1 MVKVQFLKDFATK
14 KKGDVGEYDSAL
26 ASRLI
31 HKLKVAKKR
40 VRATKKDVPN

>member
-1 MVKVQFLKDFATK
+1 MAKIQFIKDFATK
-14 KKGDVGEYDSAL
+14 KKDDLWECNGQL

-40 VRATKKDVPN
+40 ERVTKK